1 MNNLLFHKGKSSMG
15 DEADALLDRLESSK
29 LDSNIERY
37 ISDYNAAKSAAVGN
51 ICNCPV
57 CRKQFKKS
65 KPNQAFA
72 PGHRKCKDRYHNTTN
87 EAHRKRALH
96 HFSFRKNFTQF
107 EDFEDY
113 DHSY

>member
-1 MNNLLFHKGKSSMG
+1 MG
-15 DEADALLDRLESSK
+15 DEADALSDRLESSDIE

-65 KPNQAFA
+65 RPDQAFA

-87 EAHRKRALH
+87 ETRKERALH
-96 HFSFRKNFTQF
+96 FSQNN
-107 EDFEDY
+107 Y
-113 DHSY
+113 DHSW